1 MATATTATRISR
13 TASPTPRQR
22 RHARE
27 LARLAHATALYQRRE
42 GWAVNDSAEAYD
54 WYRRYLLDNY
64 PAPGWGC

>member
-1 MATATTATRISR
+1 MATTMITRTPTRRSR
-13 TASPTPRQR
+13 RT
-22 RHARE
+22 ARE
-27 LARLAHATALYQRRE
+27 LARLERAATLYQRRE